1 MVEINNTF
9 LLSGLVIV
17 AVTCIYLLYVSF
29 NGPDLT
35 SFKNTI
41 NNMVQQNKKRDE
53 IVNFL
58 LDKVQNLNT
67 LVSSLQQSKHNVQ
80 MVSND
85 NLVDHT
91 SIVNEEKQLPN
102 ESHVEHDNV
111 NNLMEHIDEVLPP
124 STIHQEELTSDDLQK
139 MEEISK
145 DNNVVPTR
153 EVLQQSE
160 FMVDG
165 ESEFESV
172 MNIIQNNNISS
183 AEEVVDGLGEEEVV
197 DGLVEEEVGDGTAEE
212 VVDGLGEEEVV
223 DGLVE
228 EEVGDGT
235 AEEVVDD
242 STNNVVIEDLN
253 LERLHTMFKETGD
266 LVVNN
271 VLEELEEFTLSEEDL
286 TYLKNL
292 PQDKNVLANK
302 YSGNDLKEICKRFNL
317 VAYGKKVEMAERI
330 LNLLN

>member
-102 ESHVEHDNV
+102 ESQVEHDNV

-183 AEEVVDGLGEEEVV
+183 
-197 DGLVEEEVGDGTAEE
+197 AEE